1 MTHTMRK
8 LLLLTIGL
16 ALAGCNKPETKPS
29 ESSAKPTSA
38 SSAAPKPSAVAV
50 APKPR
55 KLDPLPLTLV
65 LPDDVKVEKASDS
78 GVFVG
83 QGDPKLH
90 VRTLDTSFDQARKA
104 ACDPIVC
111 KLVRWVKEDKTLA
124 VAEWSGMLS
133 GFRAFRPVEVGGKKY
148 LCETVGQK
156 GAASPEAAEAVVAQ
170 CDQLQPAEGGSR

>member
-1 MTHTMRK
+1 MRK
-8 LLLLTIGL
+8 LLLVTIGL
-16 ALAGCNKPETKPS
+16 ALAGCNKPDDKPA
-29 ESSAKPTSA
+29 ESSAKPTASA
-38 SSAAPKPSAVAV
+38 AAPKASAAPAVAAPKP
-50 APKPR
+50 R
-55 KLDPLPLTLV
+55 RLDPLPLTLV
-65 LPDDVKVEKASDS
+65 LPDDVKVEKASGS

-111 KLVRWVKEDKTLA
+111 KVVRWVKEDKALA

-133 GFRAFRPVEVGGKKY
+133 GFRAFRPIEVGGKKY
-148 LCETVGQK
+148 LCETVGPK

-170 CDQLQPAEGGSR
+170 CDQLQPAEGGAR